1 MATPQESIT
10 TVSGRRCTRSRARTA
25 ATSTSTPVATP
36 TAAAP
41 TERTTTTVAEQPAQ
55 TQQTAASPP
64 ASQQQQPPPPP
75 APPASSSPVEQSA
88 AVPLPTTQAAASTA
102 LGTSNEV
109 HIPLATT
116 PLPAILQPSAPA
128 PAIQPTNTPSPSSD
142 TVIVPSQ
149 VAAAPDLPPARIA
162 PTSSDTIETAVT
174 GSSPSSPPA
183 PIVPAS
189 SAPASTAPIAQPVV
203 TESSG
208 AINPTSFAAIP
219 DTLASS
225 AASQAVSQATSI
237 ADLLSQTSSV
247 AGGRPTVGPVGIIAP
262 EQGAHS
268 PGNGHSGDDHSSS
281 PHSSSEPNVG
291 GIVGG
296 VIGGLA
302 GLALLGLLVFFL
314 LRRRKSR
321 ENRWDEKSEVTS
333 SFEQSSS
340 FVSKLKAVP
349 ARFGGFLAR
358 LRNEKTGPLDNPYQ
372 RHQPR
377 SSVGSVYSTTS
388 SGRGR
393 SISEPQGQ
401 SAIGGGFVRRMS
413 SRKSERNVL
422 RKKNSSVSSQSPF
435 IGIAEESTR
444 NNNIGNP
451 FADPAPDPPRNLRI
465 SNPDTMDEQARGP
478 NPPQPAATPRTVRDP
493 FASLI
498 DQIDGAPDWLRDS
511 QMTALTATTAPTHR
525 RTQSSASA
533 LNSHPAS
540 SVYSRDPFADPS
552 PIPPVP
558 NQASFS
564 QPKAPLSTYSAFPT
578 ARESKYTFF
587 GEPGPSR
594 PGTMFTP
601 GLPSNPGAS
610 RPPTNYFNAPITP
623 APLTGGPLT
632 GGPLTSTSRLD
643 RQSDP
648 FDLDR
653 PEVLSFK
660 GIMNQMRDSIARTA
674 TVRSRRTSSVG
685 GWFGRDAS
693 PAPALNGASVR
704 R

>member
-1 MATPQESIT
+1 MYSLPSPY
-10 TVSGRRCTRSRARTA
+10 SGFVNFN
-25 ATSTSTPVATP
+25 TSSD
-36 TAAAP
+36 
-41 TERTTTTVAEQPAQ
+41 
-55 TQQTAASPP
+55 TQQPAASPS
-64 ASQQQQPPPPP
+64 ASQQQQAPPPP
-75 APPASSSPVEQSA
+75 APPASSSPIEQSA
-88 AVPLPTTQAAASTA
+88 VVPLPTTQAAAST
-102 LGTSNEV
+102 G
-109 HIPLATT
+109 LA
-116 PLPAILQPSAPA
+116 I
-128 PAIQPTNTPSPSSD
+128 
-142 TVIVPSQ
+142 
-149 VAAAPDLPPARIA
+149 
-162 PTSSDTIETAVT
+162 T
-174 GSSPSSPPA
+174 GSPSSPPPPPTA
-183 PIVPAS
+183 PAS
-189 SAPASTAPIAQPVV
+189 SAPLSTALIAQPVV
-203 TESSG
+203 TESVG
-208 AINPTSFAAIP
+208 VTNPTSFAAVP
-219 DTLASS
+219 DILESTAI
-225 AASQAVSQATSI
+225 SQALSQTTST
-237 ADLLSQTSSV
+237 AGLLSQISST
-247 AGGRPTVGPVGIIAP
+247 AAGRPTFGPVGIIAP

-268 PGNGHSGDDHSSS
+268 GGGGHTGDGHSSS
-281 PHSSSEPNVG
+281 HSSNEPNVG
-291 GIVGG
+291 SIVGG
-296 VIGGLA
+296 VVGGLV

-321 ENRWDEKSEVTS
+321 EGSWNEKSE
-333 SFEQSSS
+333 ESSS

-349 ARFGGFLAR
+349 AGFGGFLAR

-372 RHQPR
+372 RHQAR
-377 SSVGSVYSTTS
+377 SSIGSVYSTTS

-401 SAIGGGFVRRMS
+401 SAVGGGFVRRMS
-413 SRKSERNVL
+413 SRKSDRNVL
-422 RKKNSSVSSQSPF
+422 RKKNSSVSSQTPF
-435 IGIAEESTR
+435 MGIAEEPTR
-444 NNNIGNP
+444 NNNAGTNP
-451 FADPAPDPPRNLRI
+451 FADPAPDPPRDLRI
-465 SNPDTMDEQARGP
+465 SNPDTMEEQARGP
-478 NPPQPAATPRTVRDP
+478 SLPQPAATPRVVRDP

-498 DQIDGAPDWLRDS
+498 DEIDGAPDWLRDS
-511 QMTALTATTAPTHR
+511 QMTAMTASTAPTHR

-540 SVYSRDPFADPS
+540 SIYSRDPFADAS
-552 PIPPVP
+552 PIPPIP
-558 NQASFS
+558 TQAPTS
-564 QPKAPLSTYSAFPT
+564 QPQPPLSTYSAFPT
-578 ARESKYTFF
+578 TRESNYTFF

-623 APLTGGPLT
+623 APLT

-685 GWFGRDAS
+685 GWFGRDGS

>member
-25 ATSTSTPVATP
+25 ATSTSTPIATP

-41 TERTTTTVAEQPAQ
+41 TEATTSTAAEQPAQ
-55 TQQTAASPP
+55 TQQTAANPP
-64 ASQQQQPPPPP
+64 ASQQQQSPPPP

-88 AVPLPTTQAAASTA
+88 VVPLPTTPAAASTA

-109 HIPLATT
+109 LIPIATT
-116 PLPAILQPSAPA
+116 PLPAVLQSSAPA
-128 PAIQPTNTPSPSSD
+128 PDVQPTSTPAPSSD
-142 TVIVPSQ
+142 PVNVPSQ

-162 PTSSDTIETAVT
+162 PTSSDTVETAVT
-174 GSSPSSPPA
+174 GSSSSPPA
-183 PIVPAS
+183 APTAPSS
-189 SAPASTAPIAQPVV
+189 SAPVSTAPIAQPVV
-203 TESSG
+203 TESTGST
-208 AINPTSFAAIP
+208 NPTSIAAVP
-219 DTLASS
+219 DILESTVT
-225 AASQAVSQATSI
+225 SQVVSQATSI
-237 ADLLSQTSSV
+237 AGLLSQTSSI
-247 AGGRPTVGPVGIIAP
+247 AAGRPTVGPVGIIAP

-268 PGNGHSGDDHSSS
+268 PGNGHTGNEHSSS
-281 PHSSSEPNVG
+281 SHSGSEPNVG
-291 GIVGG
+291 GIIGG
-296 VIGGLA
+296 VFGGLT

-321 ENRWDEKSEVTS
+321 KGGWNEKSPTS
-333 SFEQSSS
+333 SYFEQSTG
-340 FVSKLKAVP
+340 FVTKLKAVP
-349 ARFGGFLAR
+349 VGFAGFLAR
-358 LRNEKTGPLDNPYQ
+358 LKNEKTGPLDNPYQ

-401 SAIGGGFVRRMS
+401 PAAGGGFVRRMS

-435 IGIAEESTR
+435 MGIAEEPTR
-444 NNNIGNP
+444 NNNNNNTGNP
-451 FADPAPDPPRNLRI
+451 FADPTPDPPKNLRI
-465 SNPDTMDEQARGP
+465 SNPDTTDEQARGP
-478 NPPQPAATPRTVRDP
+478 SPPQPAATPRTVRDP

-511 QMTALTATTAPTHR
+511 QMTALTATTAPTHQ

-558 NQASFS
+558 NQTSFS
-564 QPKAPLSTYSAFPT
+564 QPKPPTSTYSAFPT
-578 ARESKYTFF
+578 ARESNYTFF

-601 GLPSNPGAS
+601 GLPANPGAS

-623 APLTGGPLT
+623 APLT

-660 GIMNQMRDSIARTA
+660 GIMSQMRDSIARTA

-693 PAPALNGASVR
+693 PAPPLNGASVR

>member
-25 ATSTSTPVATP
+25 ATSTSTPIATP

-41 TERTTTTVAEQPAQ
+41 TESTSSTIAEQPPQA
-55 TQQTAASPP
+55 QQTAASPP
-64 ASQQQQPPPPP
+64 ASQQQPASPPPP

-88 AVPLPTTQAAASTA
+88 VVPLPTTQAAASTA

-109 HIPLATT
+109 LISLATT
-116 PLPAILQPSAPA
+116 PLPAVLPSSAPA
-128 PAIQPTNTPSPSSD
+128 PDAQPTSTPSPSSEP
-142 TVIVPSQ
+142 VVLPSQ
-149 VAAAPDLPPARIA
+149 VAAAPNLPPVRIA
-162 PTSSDTIETAVT
+162 PTSSDTVETAVS
-174 GSSPSSPPA
+174 GSPSSSL
-183 PIVPAS
+183 PAS
-189 SAPASTAPIAQPVV
+189 IAPASTAPVSTPAVAQPVV
-203 TESSG
+203 TDSAG
-208 AINPTSFAAIP
+208 VANPTSVAAAP
-219 DTLASS
+219 DILESTATSE
-225 AASQAVSQATSI
+225 AVSQATSV
-237 ADLLSQTSSV
+237 AGLLSQTSSTV
-247 AGGRPTVGPVGIIAP
+247 AGRPTVDPIGIIAP
-262 EQGAHS
+262 EQGAQ
-268 PGNGHSGDDHSSS
+268 SGESSHTGDGHSSS
-281 PHSSSEPNVG
+281 SHSGSEPNVG

-296 VIGGLA
+296 VVGGLL

-314 LRRRKSR
+314 LKRRKSR
-321 ENRWDEKSEVTS
+321 EGRWKEKSEES
-333 SFEQSSS
+333 SGFASR
-340 FVSKLKAVP
+340 LRAVP
-349 ARFGGFLAR
+349 AGFGGFLAR
-358 LRNEKTGPLDNPYQ
+358 LRNEKTGPLGNPYQ

-393 SISEPQGQ
+393 SISEPQGL
-401 SAIGGGFVRRMS
+401 SAVGGGFVRRTS

-422 RKKNSSVSSQSPF
+422 RKKNSSVSSQTPF
-435 IGIAEESTR
+435 MGIAEEPAR
-444 NNNIGNP
+444 NNNIGTNP
-451 FADPAPDPPRNLRI
+451 FTDPTPAPPRNLRI
-465 SNPDTMDEQARGP
+465 SNPDMIDEQTHGP
-478 NPPQPAATPRTVRDP
+478 SPPQPAATPRVVRDP

-498 DQIDGAPDWLRDS
+498 DEIDGAPNWLRDS
-511 QMTALTATTAPTHR
+511 NMTALTATTAPTHR

-533 LNSHPAS
+533 LNSYPAS

-552 PIPPVP
+552 PVPPLP
-558 NQASFS
+558 KQTFTT
-564 QPKAPLSTYSAFPT
+564 QPQPPLSTYSAFPT
-578 ARESKYTFF
+578 ARESNFTFF

-594 PGTMFTP
+594 PGTSMFTP

-610 RPPTNYFNAPITP
+610 RPGTNYFNAPITP
-623 APLTGGPLT
+623 APLTS
-632 GGPLTSTSRLD
+632 GPLTSTSRLD

>member
-41 TERTTTTVAEQPAQ
+41 TESTTSTVAEQPAQ

-64 ASQQQQPPPPP
+64 TSQQQQPSPQP

-88 AVPLPTTQAAASTA
+88 VVPLPTTQVAASTA
-102 LGTSNEV
+102 IGTSSEIL
-109 HIPLATT
+109 IPLATI
-116 PLPAILQPSAPA
+116 PLPAILQPPA
-128 PAIQPTNTPSPSSD
+128 STPDIQPTTIPSQPTNTLSPFSG
-142 TVIVPSQ
+142 TLVVPSQ
-149 VAAAPDLPPARIA
+149 VAAAPDFPPARIA
-162 PTSSDTIETAVT
+162 PTSSDSIETAVI
-174 GSSPSSPPA
+174 GSPSTSPPA
-183 PIVPAS
+183 PVAPTS
-189 SAPASTAPIAQPVV
+189 SAPASSPLVAQPIV
-203 TESSG
+203 TDST
-208 AINPTSFAAIP
+208 AATTPTSFAAVP
-219 DTLASS
+219 DILESS
-225 AASQAVSQATSI
+225 ATSQAVSQATSI
-237 ADLLSQTSSV
+237 AGLPSQTSSIP
-247 AGGRPTVGPVGIIAP
+247 GGRPTVGPVGIIAP

-268 PGNGHSGDDHSSS
+268 PGDGHTGDGHSSS
-281 PHSSSEPNVG
+281 SHSSSQPNVG

-296 VIGGLA
+296 VVGGLA

-321 ENRWDEKSEVTS
+321 ESSWNEKSEVTS
-333 SFEQSSS
+333 SFEQSTS
-340 FVSKLKAVP
+340 FVSKLKAIP
-349 ARFGGFLAR
+349 AGFGGFLAR

-393 SISEPQGQ
+393 SISETQGQ
-401 SAIGGGFVRRMS
+401 SETGGGFVRRMS

-435 IGIAEESTR
+435 IGIAEEPRR
-444 NNNIGNP
+444 NDDIGNP
-451 FADPAPDPPRNLRI
+451 FSDPTPDPPRNLHI
-465 SNPDTMDEQARGP
+465 SNPETMGEQAREP
-478 NPPQPAATPRTVRDP
+478 SPPQPAATPRLVRDP

-498 DQIDGAPDWLRDS
+498 NQIDGAPDWLRDS
-511 QMTALTATTAPTHR
+511 QMTAQTATTGPTHR

-540 SVYSRDPFADPS
+540 SVYSRDPFADPT
-552 PIPPVP
+552 PIPPIP

-564 QPKAPLSTYSAFPT
+564 QPRAPLSTYSAFPT
-578 ARESKYTFF
+578 ARESNYTFF

-594 PGTMFTP
+594 P
-601 GLPSNPGAS
+601 
-610 RPPTNYFNAPITP
+610 PTNYFTAPITP
-623 APLTGGPLT
+623 APLT

-693 PAPALNGASVR
+693 PAPALAGASVR